1 MDNLILVGFSCSGKT
16 TLGRNVARR
25 LRLTFVDSDR
35 FIEDMTGR
43 TIPEIF
49 RDEGEAAFRA
59 HEREAIAAI
68 MSEQNQVVSTGG
80 GAFVDPENRERLRTG
95 NLVIHLQIRP
105 ETVVERLQNSKS
117 GRPRPLLDSPD
128 PLGRVVQLMADRK
141 EAYSA
146 AHVTIGVDD
155 RSRYEIVGEL
165 RRRWLA
171 WQRAHHP
178 QPEPPAEES
187 ASSHGA
193 QPTARKSDAR
203 PSGRGTGRGGA
214 SAPRANGGR
223 SDQPRPGARPTAGRR
238 GRR

>member
-25 LRLTFVDSDR
+25 LRLRFVDTDR

-43 TIPEIF
+43 TIPDIF
-49 RDEGEAAFRA
+49 REDGEPAFRQL
-59 HEREAIAAI
+59 EREAVASILA
-68 MSEQNQVVSTGG
+68 ERNQVVSTGG
-80 GAFVDPENRERLRTG
+80 GAFIDPDNRERLRSG
-95 NLVIHLQIRP
+95 NLVIHLQVRP
-105 ETVVERLQNSKS
+105 ETVVDRLRNSKS

-128 PLGRVVQLMADRK
+128 PLARVKQLMAERN
-141 EAYSA
+141 EVYTA

-178 QPEPPAEES
+178 APAPGAAAPVPPAAGS
-187 ASSHGA
+187 ARRASYP
-193 QPTARKSDAR
+193 PTPAAR
-203 PSGRGTGRGGA
+203 
-214 SAPRANGGR
+214 
-223 SDQPRPGARPTAGRR
+223 
-238 GRR
+238 